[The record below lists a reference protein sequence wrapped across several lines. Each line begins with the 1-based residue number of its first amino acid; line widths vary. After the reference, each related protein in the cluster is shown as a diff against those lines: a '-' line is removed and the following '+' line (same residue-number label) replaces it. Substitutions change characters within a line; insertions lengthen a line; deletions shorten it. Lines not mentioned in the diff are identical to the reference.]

1 MRDSFLMRQRRRAFL
16 FVGSL
21 AMLQSAGVA
30 YASKSERKRRAL
42 SLADFGGVPGANAGA
57 ITAAFVAAFEEL
69 KEEGGGKL
77 VIPEGVYDLGSL
89 SNGAAI
95 EVAQLQD
102 VLIAGYGARLT
113 MEAAANGPGNNFTP
127 AFFRFVNPERVTVA
141 GLAFKGFGAN
151 LAFRKSGGR
160 QGPIC
165 LDIFASR
172 PCAGF
177 KTVDCVAD
185 DVVTFLRS
193 DNRSNPYQMT
203 RFDIEATVRNSYYGI
218 QMLRNGRYSRCK
230 LSTLNVRRAFI
241 SHATRDWDI
250 GVQARRT
257 QGPGSNAHVVL
268 DAFPD
273 GPVLDCTIAVS
284 ASGDLDGYDCL
295 GSICHQGP
303 DGSYSFAR
311 NVRFTIAIENA
322 SSAPR
327 TGFISFTA
335 EPESGLPPGI
345 RSTTAGAWENISVKG
360 TVPSSYKGRVVSNPS
375 VSSARTNSI
384 YIAANLSRFQDAGSL
399 PSYFR
404 VMK

>member
-1 MRDSFLMRQRRRAFL
+1 MRQRRRTIVFA
-16 FVGSL
+16 GSL
-21 AMLQSAGVA
+21 ALLQCAGMS
-30 YASKSERKRRAL
+30 YASRTEKKRRSL
-42 SLADFGGVPGANAGA
+42 SLADFGGVPGANARA
-57 ITAAFVAAFEEL
+57 IAAAFGAAFEEL

-89 SNGAAI
+89 SNGVAI
-95 EVAQLQD
+95 EVAQLRN
-102 VLIAGYGARLT
+102 VLIAGHGAQLT
-113 MEAAANGPGNNFTP
+113 METAAEGAGNNFTP

-141 GLAFKGFGAN
+141 GLAFKGYGSN

-160 QGPIC
+160 QGAVCI
-165 LDIFASR
+165 DVFASR
-172 PCAGF
+172 PCEGF

-193 DNRSNPYQMT
+193 DNRSNPYQMSG
-203 RFDIEATVRNSYYGI
+203 FDIHATVRNSYYGI
-218 QMLRNGRYSRCK
+218 QMLRNGRYSRCR
-230 LSTLNVRRAFI
+230 LTTLNVRRAFI

-250 GVQARRT
+250 GVAARRT

-268 DAFPD
+268 DTFPD
-273 GPVLDCTIAVS
+273 GPVLDCTISVS

-311 NVRFTIAIENA
+311 NVRFTIAIENS

-327 TGFISFTA
+327 SGFIAFTA
-335 EPESGLPPGI
+335 EPESGIPPGI
-345 RSTTAGAWENISVKG
+345 RSTTAGAWENISIKG
-360 TVPSSYKGRVVSNPS
+360 TVPSSYKGRVVANPS

-384 YIAANLSRFQDAGSL
+384 YIAANLSRFLDADSL
-399 PSYFR
+399 PPYFR